1 MENRLFSYKSF
12 LVENSQDKS
21 SQMEEFERCIEL
33 GIVKYRGKYDWNPAI
48 NGLDFDQDLTITQKF
63 KGKSLLSLPFKIGDI
78 GGNFDCSGSDNL
90 QDLTGSPRSC
100 FDFDASYCSL
110 GSLYG
115 APEVV
120 NTFNVESNLLAN
132 IKFAPKYIFGKFDL
146 RDNMISGLNFGP
158 YLVQGEIML
167 LGNRRVMTE
176 NLGKLYGAMH
186 KEIRS
191 IYIKDGYLIE
201 DKVVNE
207 IERDILKKD
216 FPFNV
221 LIKDPEYA
229 KFLGEFKKDIEEWE
243 DIIKRGKDFGL
254 I

>member
-21 SQMEEFERCIEL
+21 FQMEEFERCREM
-33 GIVKYRGKYDWNPAI
+33 GIVKYSGKYDWNPEI

-63 KGKSLLSLPFKIGDI
+63 KDKSLSTLPFKIGDI

-110 GSLYG
+110 SSLYG
-115 APEVV
+115 APDVV
-120 NTFNVESNLLAN
+120 NSFNVESNLLTN
-132 IKFAPKYIFGKFDL
+132 IKSAPRYIFGKFDL

-167 LGNRRVMTE
+167 LGNRRVMSE
-176 NLGKLYGAMH
+176 KLGKLYGDMH
-186 KEIRS
+186 REIRS
-191 IYIKDGYLIE
+191 IYIRDGYLIE

-216 FPFNV
+216 FPFNA
-221 LIKDPEYA
+221 LIKNPEYA

-243 DIIKRGKDFGL
+243 DILKRGKDFGL

>member
-12 LVENSQDKS
+12 LLENSQDKS
-21 SQMEEFERCIEL
+21 SQMEEFERCLEM
-33 GIVKYRGKYDWNPAI
+33 GIVKYSGKYDWNPEI

-63 KGKSLLSLPFKIGDI
+63 KEKYLRNLPFKIGDI

-90 QDLTGSPRSC
+90 RDLTGSPRSC

-120 NTFNVESNLLAN
+120 NSFNVESNLLTN

-146 RDNMISGLNFGP
+146 RDNMLSGLNFGP

-167 LGNRRVMTE
+167 LGNGRVMTE
-176 NLGKLYGAMH
+176 KLGKLYGAMH

-201 DKVVNE
+201 DKIVNE

>member
-1 MENRLFSYKSF
+1 M
-12 LVENSQDKS
+12 
-21 SQMEEFERCIEL
+21 
-33 GIVKYRGKYDWNPAI
+33 GIVKYSGKYDWNPEI

-63 KGKSLLSLPFKIGDI
+63 KEKYLRNLPFKIGDI
-78 GGNFDCSGSDNL
+78 GGSFDCSGSDNL
-90 QDLTGSPRSC
+90 RDLTGSPRSC

-120 NTFNVESNLLAN
+120 NNFNVESNLLTN

-146 RDNMISGLNFGP
+146 RDNMLSGLNFGP

-176 NLGKLYGAMH
+176 NLGKLYGSMH

-201 DKVVNE
+201 DKIVNE